1 VTALWRRTRRWI
13 PGAVAA
19 SLAAAAAL
27 RPVDVIEVENA
38 ARGKTARIALY
49 DGESFS
55 VTAHHSMYEQPV
67 TEEFVVDENR
77 RIVLK
82 SVSSPSA
89 AVREY
94 FGIVALGERH
104 AVERAMDQVVFR
116 VAAGIPQRFRL
127 GGLERSF
134 LEFGDHGDRLVMRA
148 LRGPAAAYW
157 LSTGLG
163 RVTAAVRRTDS

>member
-1 VTALWRRTRRWI
+1 MGGTTRRWI
-13 PGAVAA
+13 LGSAAA
-19 SLAAAAAL
+19 SLIAAVAL
-27 RPVDVIEVENA
+27 HPVTVIELENA
-38 ARGKTARIALY
+38 SRGETARMALH
-49 DGESFS
+49 DGQSFS

-104 AVERAMDQVVFR
+104 AVERAMDRVVFR

-148 LRGPAAAYW
+148 VRRPAAAHW
-157 LSTGLG
+157 LSTRFG
-163 RVTAAVRRTDS
+163 RTLSPVRRTDS

>member
-1 VTALWRRTRRWI
+1 MGRRTRGWI
-13 PGAVAA
+13 LGSAA
-19 SLAAAAAL
+19 ALLAAAAAL
-27 RPVDVIEVENA
+27 HPVNVIEVENA
-38 ARGKTARIALY
+38 ARGETALIALH

-82 SVSSPSA
+82 WVSSPSA

-94 FGIVALGERH
+94 FGIVAPGERH

-127 GGLERSF
+127 GGRERSF

-148 LRGPAAAYW
+148 LHGPAAAYW
-157 LSTGLG
+157 LSTRLG
-163 RVTAAVRRTDS
+163 RLTAAARRTDS